1 MQARPTSARW
11 FFFQY
16 ALSSCT
22 QGMVSRPCRIHLSSA
37 GVSLKLIFNMLFPS
51 ACFRI
56 LQWRVLDLTDVMTE
70 DGAEQNRNRNGLE
83 IHLISFSGHRRCS
96 STSVSVGSFSAI
108 SPSTYPGSSCSFRGL
123 SWGQLSWSRFQSRR
137 VASFPGHTFQERE
150 FRH

>member
-11 FFFQY
+11 FFFQC

-22 QGMVSRPCRIHLSSA
+22 QGLVSRPFRIRLSSA
-37 GVSLKLIFNMLFPS
+37 GVSLKLIFNTLFPS
-51 ACFRI
+51 ASVRI
-56 LQWRVLDLTDVMTE
+56 LRRLVLTYTDVMT
-70 DGAEQNRNRNGLE
+70 DDDTEQDRNHDALDR
-83 IHLISFSGHRRCS
+83 HLISFSGHHRCS
-96 STSVSVGSFSAI
+96 SISVWVGSSSAI

-137 VASFPGHTFQERE
+137 VASFPGHTCQERE